1 MPKRGDGSTNHWFES
16 IADHLNETYLRY
28 SFTKT
33 TNEEVDHII
42 SQLGLHP
49 GDRVLDVGCGPG
61 RHSVELA
68 RRGIRCHGIDISQRF
83 LELAAESAAEEG
95 LTDLATF
102 DRVDARQ
109 LEFSNEFDGAF
120 SLCEGAFGLQ
130 GGPALEDAPNL
141 AADQRI
147 LSGMG
152 QALRSGRRLLVA
164 AFSAYFLVA
173 NLENIENS
181 NEFDLMT
188 ATRHEH
194 TEVRNPAGRALATEL
209 WTTCFTPRE
218 LWMMA
223 EMAGL
228 EPLHIR
234 SVHSGEDWKAESL
247 VADHPE
253 LVLLARRP

>member
-1 MPKRGDGSTNHWFES
+1 MPKGEDGSTNHWFES

-83 LELAAESAAEEG
+83 LELVAELAAEEG

-109 LEFSNEFDGAF
+109 LEFSNEFDGVF

-130 GGPALEDAPNL
+130 GGPALEDVPN
-141 AADQRI
+141 
-147 LSGMG
+147 M
-152 QALRSGRRLLVA
+152 
-164 AFSAYFLVA
+164 
-173 NLENIENS
+173 
-181 NEFDLMT
+181 
-188 ATRHEH
+188 
-194 TEVRNPAGRALATEL
+194 
-209 WTTCFTPRE
+209 
-218 LWMMA
+218 
-223 EMAGL
+223 
-228 EPLHIR
+228 
-234 SVHSGEDWKAESL
+234 
-247 VADHPE
+247 VAD
-253 LVLLARRP
+253 